1 MKEIQSK
8 TTSIHE
14 LLSNAK
20 FGIDFYQR
28 EYRWEGSHVSKLVED
43 LRETFMKSYKPE
55 DVRENVTE
63 YEIYFIGTIILSDV
77 HSNSSKMIVDG
88 QQRITS
94 LTLLLIALQHQQ
106 SITSTQKATIQ
117 NLIFSEKFGRK
128 SYNLDVQDRT
138 ACMDSLFRG
147 ATFDDSEAT
156 GSVANILAR
165 YQDIQD
171 ELSTFELKP
180 EILPFFIDWLLDR
193 VFVVEITA
201 YTDADAYTMFESM
214 NDRGLSL
221 TQWEMLRGYLLSK
234 IGNIDARR
242 KSNDIWKQRSDKLNA
257 LDRNALGNGIQAWL
271 RSKYAPSTAAY
282 DAIGNAYNRWV
293 REQEE
298 YLGLKLPSDYS
309 RFIERDFSFYTKW
322 YGVILQAASDPHF
335 ATENGLKS
343 IRYNSL
349 TYFTLQYPALLASL
363 ELNDSE
369 TDIYKKLRIVSAYID
384 CIVTRRMWSFFA
396 INESY
401 MRSRIFNGLV
411 TKVRGKDVS
420 ELVAFLTSS
429 LESYEAQFT
438 RTDFGMHQRNAYHIR
453 YILARITDHVEL
465 EAGQNSAF
473 ESYMARGGENPFE
486 IEHIWADD
494 FERDG
499 NEFDHQHDF
508 EQYRNRIGC
517 LLLLP
522 KSSNASFGAIS
533 YKEKREDYYAQNL
546 LAQSLV
552 EKTYNRN
559 PRFISFIRNS
569 GLPFRAHPEFKKS
582 DLDARQELYRQLA
595 DQIWHP
601 DTIYKAAES

>member
-1 MKEIQSK
+1 MKDIDSLTK
-8 TTSIHE
+8 SVRS
-14 LLSNAK
+14 LLSNAS

-28 EYRWEGSHVSKLVED
+28 EYRWERSHATKLVED
-43 LRETFMKSYKPE
+43 LAETFLKSYRDEHARKE
-55 DVRENVTE
+55 VKT
-63 YEIYFIGTIILSDV
+63 YEVYFIGTIILSDV
-77 HSNSSKMIVDG
+77 QNKKMIVDG

-94 LTLLLIALQHQQ
+94 LTLLLIALLHQEE
-106 SITSTQKATIQ
+106 ITETQRGTIQ
-117 NLIFSEKFGRK
+117 NLILSEKYGEYSF
-128 SYNLDVQDRT
+128 NLDVDELKP
-138 ACMDSLFRG
+138 CMDSLFKG
-147 ATFDDSEAT
+147 KAFDDSDAS
-156 GSVANILAR
+156 GSVANVLAR
-165 YQDIQD
+165 YQDIKDQLP
-171 ELSTFELKP
+171 E
-180 EILPFFIDWLLDR
+180 EILKVKVLPMFIDWLLDR

-201 YTDADAYTMFESM
+201 YSNTDAYTIFESM

-221 TQWEMLRGYLLSK
+221 TQWEMLRGYLLS
-234 IGNIDARR
+234 NIEGVKDRQTSSTTWKLRADNL
-242 KSNDIWKQRSDKLNA
+242 NDLE
-257 LDRNALGNGIQAWL
+257 RNALGNGIQAWL
-271 RSKYAPSTAAY
+271 RSKHASSMTDY

-293 REQEE
+293 REQETH
-298 YLGLKLPSDYS
+298 LALKLPVDYS
-309 RFIERDFSFYTKW
+309 RFIETDFSFYTKW

-363 ELNDSE
+363 EPNDSE
-369 TDIYKKLRIVSAYID
+369 TDIYKKLRIVSVYID

-411 TKVRGKDVS
+411 TKVRGKGVS

-473 ESYMARGGENPFE
+473 ESYMARGGKDPFE
-486 IEHIWADD
+486 IEHIWAYD

-522 KSSNASFGAIS
+522 KSFNASFGAMP
-533 YKEKREDYYAQNL
+533 YKEKREHYYAQNL

-552 EKTYNRN
+552 EKTYDHN
-559 PRFISFIRNS
+559 PRFISFIRKS
-569 GLPFRAHPEFKKS
+569 GLPFRAHPEFKKN

-595 DQIWHP
+595 DQIWHT